1 MWIWQDFHV
10 NTVMGRFLLSPS
22 PYLLLC
28 LGPSGFPMF
37 RMASFSIP
45 GTEPSPQVGAQ
56 SGTWLKA
63 TKILPQ
69 RDTTLPQAPF
79 WPWVSTLWLL
89 LLILIS
95 LFLKMW
101 NTHITGSQVIRVTQK
116 LSTSRTHNSVASFYS
131 QVWKTAARSDWV
143 YSWFLWAPKNCPL
156 EEKSNSPTQEN
167 RAALPSGK
175 PTSPELLIL
184 PHNVKACLWMRDS
197 LTNLIQ

>member
-1 MWIWQDFHV
+1 
-10 NTVMGRFLLSPS
+10 
-22 PYLLLC
+22 
-28 LGPSGFPMF
+28 
-37 RMASFSIP
+37 MAYFSIP
-45 GTEPSPQVGAQ
+45 GTEPSPQVGTQ

-69 RDTTLPQAPF
+69 RDIALPQAPF
-79 WPWVSTLWLL
+79 WPRVSTLWLL

-101 NTHITGSQVIRVTQK
+101 NIHITGSQVIRVTQK
-116 LSTSRTHNSVASFYS
+116 LSTSRTHNAVASFYS

-143 YSWFLWAPKNCPL
+143 YSWFLWETVLLKG
-156 EEKSNSPTQEN
+156 KSNSPTQEN

-175 PTSPELLIL
+175 PISTELLIL
-184 PHNVKACLWMRDS
+184 PHNVKACLWMRNS